1 MKKAV
6 KNNKGFSLVE
16 LIVVIAIMAVLVGV
30 LAPQFMKYVE
40 SSRQSTDIDNVQS
53 MKTAIEAEATEL
65 LSTSTFT
72 ITIDATNH
80 TATAADANDNTW
92 GLTTMD
98 STINLKSSGWPAG
111 VYSYDAA
118 SGAWTLPNSGA
129 GAGPNT
135 NNNSTKTLDSVFQK

>member
-1 MKKAV
+1 MKKEL

-53 MKTAIEAEATEL
+53 MKTAIETEATEQL
-65 LSTSTFT
+65 LTGSYT
-72 ITIDATNH
+72 ITIAAAASGSA
-80 TATAADANDNTW
+80 ATAESSLA
-92 GLTTMD
+92 LTTMD
-98 STINLKSSGWPAG
+98 TKINLKSDGWPAG
-111 VYSYDAA
+111 VYTYDAA

-129 GAGPNT
+129 GAGT
-135 NNNSTKTLDSVFQK
+135 NGNNSSTKSLDSVFSK